1 MSELPDF
8 DNDRSGFR
16 AYVHKEL
23 RRAYDIGGMW
33 ALDEAWRL
41 LGTWLGPSCAAIVLR
56 HRAGETVYEDRTI
69 ISFAADYWPLTVLE
83 GRARK
88 ARGLL
93 PEDDEDDVNE
103 EIDELPEADACD
115 AAVDHPAHY
124 QFHGHEVIDVIE
136 AWGLDFCRGNA
147 VKYIA
152 RAGRKGSY
160 VEDLK
165 KAVWYLQREI
175 DRHSR

>member
-69 ISFAADYWPLTVLE
+69 ISFATDYWPLTVLE

-88 ARGLL
+88 ARGLATTYSRPSVGRTVPGSKACSMPPPARRQGRLVL
-93 PEDDEDDVNE
+93 PNGALHPGGEEQGADRHPALQAGIHLAGRLDPVRQLTGAIEGGREDDLTGEQTV
-103 EIDELPEADACD
+103 
-115 AAVDHPAHY
+115 
-124 QFHGHEVIDVIE
+124 
-136 AWGLDFCRGNA
+136 
-147 VKYIA
+147 
-152 RAGRKGSY
+152 
-160 VEDLK
+160 
-165 KAVWYLQREI
+165 
-175 DRHSR
+175 